1 MRTTKRQLIAGSI
14 TLTTLGAGAAFAT
27 RPAQGQSVSV
37 SQFDVAD
44 VNHDTPDGMIQ
55 EITVTLNTAYE
66 YDATVDIDTVALTLK
81 AGRQAESATEIA
93 AKDVA
98 VDAQTDSGTTTLEG
112 PLSYA
117 ADYQIADFRPGQ
129 AGESISKPVVFVLEI
144 ALRQNGSTLAEA
156 SQQTSS
162 TVNVAQQEN
171 VLSVSVGGDG
181 TMAVTE

>member
-1 MRTTKRQLIAGSI
+1 MQPTRRQLIAGSI
-14 TLTTLGAGAAFAT
+14 TLTTLGAGAALGTGKA
-27 RPAQGQSVSV
+27 AGQSVSV

-44 VNHDTPDGMIQ
+44 VNHETPDGMIQ

-66 YDATVDIDTVALTLK
+66 FDATVDIDTVALTLK

-93 AKDVA
+93 AKDVP
-98 VDAQTDSGTTTLEG
+98 VDAQTDSGTATLEG

-117 ADYQIADFRPGQ
+117 ADYEIADFRPGQ

-144 ALRQNGSTLAEA
+144 DLLQSGQILAEA
-156 SQQTSS
+156 SQQTES
-162 TVNVAQQEN
+162 TVNVQQQEN

-181 TMAVTE
+181 SMAVTE